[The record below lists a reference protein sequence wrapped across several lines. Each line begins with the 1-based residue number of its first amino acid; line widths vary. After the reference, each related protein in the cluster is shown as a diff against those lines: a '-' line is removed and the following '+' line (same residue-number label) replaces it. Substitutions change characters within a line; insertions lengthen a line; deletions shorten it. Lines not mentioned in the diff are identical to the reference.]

1 MAIYLKYDG
10 IDGEATHEN
19 HKKWIDIGSMQFG
32 IGRAISTAAGSTA
45 NREASEPSVSEITI
59 TKTMDASSPKLFVES
74 ATGNAGKKVEIHLV
88 STGSPG
94 NTYAEYTLTNTLV
107 SGYSVSTG
115 GDRPS
120 ESISLSFTKIE
131 YKLTPYDEKNKA
143 GTPVT
148 VSYDLSTTKSG

>member
-1 MAIYLKYDG
+1 MAIYMKYEG

-19 HKKWIDIGSMQFG
+19 HKKWIDISSLQFG
-32 IGRAISTAAGSTA
+32 VGRGISTPSGSTA
-45 NREASEPSVSEITI
+45 NREASEPSISEVTL
-59 TKTMDASSPKLFVES
+59 TKLMDGASSKLFTES
-74 ATGNAGKKVEIHLV
+74 VTGAAGKKVEIHLV

-94 NTYAEYTLTNTLV
+94 NTYVEYTLTNSLI
-107 SGYSVSTG
+107 SGYSLSSG

-120 ESISLSFTKIE
+120 ESISINFTKIE
-131 YKLTPYDEKNKA
+131 YKNIPFDDTNKA

>member
-10 IDGEATHEN
+10 IDGEATHSD
-19 HKKWIDIGSMQFG
+19 HTKWIDITSMQFG
-32 IGRAISTAAGSTA
+32 IGRAISTPAGSTA
-45 NREASEPSVSEITI
+45 NREASEPSVSEITV
-59 TKTMDASSPKLFVES
+59 TKSMDGSSPKLFTES
-74 ATGNAGKKVEIHLV
+74 ATGNVSKVVKIDLV

-94 NTYAEYTLTNTLV
+94 NTYVTYTLTNTLV

-115 GDRPS
+115 GDRPT
-120 ESISLSFTKIE
+120 ESVTLSFTKIE
-131 YKLTPYDEKNKA
+131 YKFIPYDDKNKA